1 MVKTVLLMHRAQI
14 QSLVQEQRSHMP
26 QDMVNSFFF
35 KKGKNNSLK
44 KKKGGKK
51 GEGETEEI
59 SQLMLSCC

>member
-35 KKGKNNSLK
+35 FFKKGKNNSLK
-44 KKKGGKK
+44 KKKGGGKK
-51 GEGETEEI
+51 GKER
-59 SQLMLSCC
+59 QRK